1 MTPQERALKL
11 FGEYRQLLK
20 CAEEAAELAAAI
32 NRYLANPC
40 DEAAGSVIEEAA
52 DVENCAEYLRLI
64 FGRISI
70 GMVKDEKLKRLE
82 ENLNNNIN
90 CGA

>member
-1 MTPQERALKL
+1 MTIQERALSRY
-11 FGEYRQLLK
+11 GETRQLLK

-32 NRYLANPC
+32 TRYLANPC

-70 GMVKDEKLKRLE
+70 GLMRVEKLKRLE
-82 ENLNNNIN
+82 RNLNNHLN

>member
-1 MTPQERALKL
+1 MTIQERALAHY
-11 FGEYRQLLK
+11 GETRQLLK

-40 DEAAGSVIEEAA
+40 DETEGSVIEESA

-64 FGRISI
+64 FGRFAI
-70 GMVKDEKLKRLE
+70 GMAKDVKLMRLE

>member
-1 MTPQERALKL
+1 MTTQERALAHY
-11 FGEYRQLLK
+11 GETRQLLK

-40 DEAAGSVIEEAA
+40 DETVGSVVEEAA

-64 FGRISI
+64 FGRIGI
-70 GMVKDEKLKRLE
+70 ELMKDEKLNRLRK
-82 ENLNNNIN
+82 NLTNNIN

>member
-1 MTPQERALKL
+1 MTTQERALAHY
-11 FGEYRQLLK
+11 GETRQLLK

-40 DEAAGSVIEEAA
+40 DETVGSVVEEAA

-70 GMVKDEKLKRLE
+70 GMVKDEKLKRLNE
-82 ENLNNNIN
+82 HLSNNIN

>member
-1 MTPQERALKL
+1 MTIQERALSRY
-11 FGEYRQLLK
+11 GETRQLLK

-40 DEAAGSVIEEAA
+40 DETVESVIEEAA
-52 DVENCAEYLRLI
+52 DMEVCAAYFRLI
-64 FGRISI
+64 FC
-70 GMVKDEKLKRLE
+70 GMDIENYRLEKLARLE
-82 ENLNNNIN
+82 RKLNNNIN

>member
-1 MTPQERALKL
+1 MTIQERALAYY
-11 FGEYRQLLK
+11 GEHRQLLK

-40 DEAAGSVIEEAA
+40 DETVGSVVEEAA

-70 GMVKDEKLKRLE
+70 GLMRVEKLKRLE
-82 ENLNNNIN
+82 EVLM
-90 CGA
+90 GVPSE